1 MRPPSSFETLAI
13 NGEVLALILRDAVLR
28 TAPQDEGGPR
38 TTLAPQGEGGSAAP
52 QLFDKAD
59 ASGYGPAKRGAKFSS
74 SLPGLTRQSIH
85 LRKMVLLA
93 KKMDARVK
101 PAHDGLVN
109 LAPQKKPGRRI
120 DRDRLSPS
128 RAAVAQARRAGA
140 GDRGARAARQRSLS
154 LRAAPH
160 CDGCRRGGDDDG
172 AAGAVAR
179 CGRRSRAVPARASS
193 LSRSA

>member
-140 GDRGARAARQRSLS
+140 GDR
-154 LRAAPH
+154 
-160 CDGCRRGGDDDG
+160 DGRRRGGDDDG

-193 LSRSA
+193 LSRSAHRGRAQRL